1 MREEIVRRPHAESCV
16 RDRRIQAPEVSC
28 RLSVVWLPVCHEAE
42 SWDRADSR
50 IVEPRDRVQ
59 LWFNLEVAK
68 YLNLDTIQAHAEQRK
83 NIGVGFEFIIPLC
96 WIRIVSRLL

>member
-1 MREEIVRRPHAESCV
+1 MQRAVFAIGGFKLRKFHA
-16 RDRRIQAPEVSC
+16 DYQW
-28 RLSVVWLPVCHEAE
+28 LSVCHEAE